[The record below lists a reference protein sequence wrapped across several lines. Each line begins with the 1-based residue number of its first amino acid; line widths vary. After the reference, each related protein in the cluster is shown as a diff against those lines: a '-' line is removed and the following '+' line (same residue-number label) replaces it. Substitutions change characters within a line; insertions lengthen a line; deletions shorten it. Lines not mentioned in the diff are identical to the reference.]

1 MTEAA
6 KGKQDETE
14 FVYLDNAASTM
25 CPQPVIDTMVE
36 WCNRGN
42 ASAEHSL
49 ALDSRR
55 MMDSFRRYI
64 ADQCGIE
71 LEGPKGYTILFTSSG
86 SEANCHIISAAVRA
100 FAHKTGKKPHLIVSA
115 IEHKSVLLCA
125 ARLAKEKLTELTIIP
140 VQTTGDAMG
149 TIDPYDVEAALRPNT
164 CLVSVMAANN
174 ETGIINDI
182 AMIGVACRG
191 LKGATKGSKIPF
203 HTDAVQLFGKLQFR
217 PASCGVDAFSISFH
231 KIHGPPGVGALV
243 ISSALIAGYD
253 LASHICG
260 TQNAGLRGGTE
271 NIPGIAA
278 SFAAAKLTFADR
290 VSKGER
296 TAKLRE
302 ATRAA
307 LGTKFPTFFLDD
319 YRAGKAAAAVQR
331 AGAGGPAVLVW
342 IAPKDPV
349 RTTPGVLLLA
359 AYRPRV
365 CNRRTR
371 RALEEQGV
379 IVSVGSACNASDHH
393 ASSTIAA
400 IDVPE
405 ELRSGILR
413 VSLGDDSTAADIKRF
428 VRIFVEVLGS
438 SRCLLENAEDD
449 GDGGDGSIAAS
460 EAAPVGVGG
469 HSSKRRGGRRKK

>member
-1 MTEAA
+1 MSDTKKHESS
-6 KGKQDETE
+6 ESPLC
-14 FVYLDNAASTM
+14 YLDNAANTNMPPS
-25 CPQPVIDTMVE
+25 VIDTMVE
-36 WCNRGN
+36 FCNRGN
-42 ASAEHSL
+42 ASAEHDL
-49 ALDSRR
+49 ARDSRR
-55 MMDSFRRYI
+55 MMDGFRRYI

-71 LEGPKGYTILFTSSG
+71 LEGPKGYTILFTSGG

-100 FAHKTGKKPHLIVSA
+100 FAHKTDKKPHLIVSA

-140 VQTTGDAMG
+140 AQKVGEEMG

-164 CLVSVMAANN
+164 CLVSIMAANN
-174 ETGIINDI
+174 ETGILNDI
-182 AMIGVACRG
+182 ARIGVACRG
-191 LKGATKGSKIPF
+191 LSGAKGTKVPF
-203 HTDAVQLFGKLQFR
+203 HTDAVQMFGKLQFR

-231 KIHGPPGVGALV
+231 KIHGPPGVGALA
-243 ISSALIAGYD
+243 IRNELIAGYD